1 MLRIGMCDDDLEGVN
16 LTSKFLDAEI
26 INQNL
31 DAEITIISDNQK
43 EIFDKIY
50 KKEIDI
56 LFLDVDFKS
65 NGKNGIDFAKD
76 LREVNKDFY
85 LIFLTAHQRYM
96 HVSFIVKVFDYL
108 VKPINKNILEDLVLR
123 IKEEFTYDKNIFL
136 HLNKWESVRTNDI
149 LYIEKC
155 GNKSIVVTNSSK
167 YSTLKTL
174 ETLLNELPIFFR
186 KCHRSYIVNE
196 NKILRLDK
204 KNGYVYFSKDIF
216 CPVNS
221 QFNL

>member
-1 MLRIGMCDDDLEGVN
+1 MLRIGMCDDDLEGAK
-16 LTSKFLDAEI
+16 LASKFIDAEI

>member
-1 MLRIGMCDDDLEGVN
+1 MLRIGMCDDDLEGVKR
-16 LTSKFLDAEI
+16 TGKFLDAEI

>member
-1 MLRIGMCDDDLEGVN
+1 
-16 LTSKFLDAEI
+16 
-26 INQNL
+26 
-31 DAEITIISDNQK
+31 
-43 EIFDKIY
+43 
-50 KKEIDI
+50 
-56 LFLDVDFKS
+56 
-65 NGKNGIDFAKD
+65 
-76 LREVNKDFY
+76 
-85 LIFLTAHQRYM
+85 M